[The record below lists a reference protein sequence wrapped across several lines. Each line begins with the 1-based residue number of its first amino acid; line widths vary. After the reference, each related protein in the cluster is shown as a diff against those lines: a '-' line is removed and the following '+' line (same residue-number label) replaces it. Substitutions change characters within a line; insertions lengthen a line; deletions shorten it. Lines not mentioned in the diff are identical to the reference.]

1 MLSASNASQ
10 PMQRTTRLFEV
21 IQILR
26 AAQNPM
32 TADQLAEKLEVS
44 TRTIYRDIASL
55 QAMRTPIEGESG
67 IGYILRKSYDLPP
80 LNFDREEVEALHV
93 GLSMLARTGDGAL
106 QSAARRI
113 CGKIDALRDTAPWIN
128 VVPYGAPQDDPALGC
143 VSKSLLR
150 DAIREERKFAHHL
163 SRRRRTG
170 NDPHHSPAC
179 DDLPSRMCGSRCLV
193 RNARRFPAFPIR
205 SHVGLRPFGA
215 VLYRRGRCSQKIMGR
230 GRGKRVTR
238 PDYPAFFGNRGLIFC
253 SCEVIKLPNDGAM
266 MHFIT

>member
-26 AAQNPM
+26 AAQAPM

-150 DAIREERKFAHHL
+150 DAIREERKLRITYRDGEDQETTRTIRPLVMIYHL
-163 SRRRRTG
+163 ECVILAAWCEMRGGFRHFRSDRMWGCDPLEQFFTG
-170 NDPHHSPAC
+170 EGDVLRKLWAEAEENASQDPIIPHS
-179 DDLPSRMCGSRCLV
+179 SET
-193 RNARRFPAFPIR
+193 
-205 SHVGLRPFGA
+205 GA
-215 VLYRRGRCSQKIMGR
+215 
-230 GRGKRVTR
+230 
-238 PDYPAFFGNRGLIFC
+238 
-253 SCEVIKLPNDGAM
+253 
-266 MHFIT
+266 